1 MLPTKTAFKTTVA
14 GKVGAPT
21 GIEVPPQCIA
31 ALGSSK
37 KPAVK
42 ISLAG
47 YTYRSTVAVMGGK
60 FMIPLSAAHR
70 EASGLKAG
78 DKVEVTL
85 ELDMEP
91 RTVEMPE
98 DLAAALSKKAGRRA
112 TFEALA
118 FSKRKEFIRQVN
130 EAKTQETRER
140 RIAKIV
146 AQLSEA

>member
-1 MLPTKTAFKTTVA
+1 MKTSFKTTVT
-14 GKVGAPT
+14 GKIRTPT
-21 GIEVPPQCIA
+21 GIQVPPEAMA

-42 ISLAG
+42 VSVSG

-70 EASGLKAG
+70 EASGIKAG

-85 ELDMEP
+85 ELDVEP
-91 RTVEMPE
+91 RTVDVPE
-98 DLAAALSKKAGRRA
+98 DLAAALSNKPGARA
-112 TFEALA
+112 AFDALA
-118 FSKRKEFIRQVN
+118 FSKRKEFVRQVN
-130 EAKTQETRER
+130 DAKTQETRER

-146 AQLSEA
+146 AQLSES

>member
-1 MLPTKTAFKTTVA
+1 MSVAKTSFKTAVA
-14 GKVGAPT
+14 GKVGTPT
-21 GIEVPPQCIA
+21 GIEVPPACIA

-42 ISLAG
+42 ISIAG
-47 YTYRSTVAVMGGK
+47 YTYLSTVAVMGGK

-85 ELDMEP
+85 ELDVEP
-91 RTVEMPE
+91 RTVEVPG
-98 DLAAALSKKAGRRA
+98 DLAAALSTKAGALA

-118 FSKRKEFIRQVN
+118 FSKRKEFVRQVN

-146 AQLSEA
+146 TQLSEA

>member
-1 MLPTKTAFKTTVA
+1 MSTTKTSFKTTVA
-14 GKVGAPT
+14 GKIGTPT
-21 GIEVPPQCIA
+21 GIEVPPTSIA

-42 ISLAG
+42 VSLAG

-70 EASGLKAG
+70 EASGLQAG

-85 ELDMEP
+85 ELDAEP
-91 RTVEMPE
+91 RTVDVPG
-98 DLAAALSKKAGRRA
+98 DLANALSQQAGA
-112 TFEALA
+112 LAAFEALA
-118 FSKRKEFIRQVN
+118 FSKRKEFVRQVN
-130 EAKTQETRER
+130 EAKAQETRER

-146 AQLSEA
+146 AQMNS